1 VKTGS
6 AILLLAGVGAAGG
19 AGYLLWNR
27 GALGGLGIPAPAPAP
42 AAAGAASSAAPRSTP
57 SAVTQLANGLQA
69 VNQAGCTAIASA
81 AGKLPTGIAAT
92 GCAAYTK
99 YLSPIGATQALL
111 GVAEKIPIVGGGVKT
126 VENAVSKVVSKPISA
141 VKNLLGGLF

>member
-1 VKTGS
+1 MTTGS
-6 AILLLAGVGAAGG
+6 ALLILGGVGAAGG
-19 AGYLLWNR
+19 VAYLLLSR
-27 GALGGLGIPAPAPAP
+27 GGTLGFAPAPAGGV
-42 AAAGAASSAAPRSTP
+42 AAAGAAGSSSAPRSTP
-57 SAVTQLANGLQA
+57 AVTQLANGLQA

-81 AGKLPTGIAAT
+81 AGKLPSGIAAT
-92 GCAAYTK
+92 GCAAYVK

-111 GVAEKIPIVGGGVKT
+111 GVAEKIPVVGGGVKA